1 MQSIFRPA
9 VRRETPGEQSEGWSP
24 RRWSKN
30 ALHYDTILGSRG
42 PRKLSLWEFIWPNFF
57 ARFLGISVPTSYPA
71 DHKGFRCRFDRLFYY
86 PLQSV
91 DLENS
96 PAPQIQGCLKASHLQ
111 LGPELLFWLHMPNH
125 SFPVRRFSPKRGLSS
140 KWTEN
145 RGKPETRGS
154 GVRGALIQLKVS

>member
-1 MQSIFRPA
+1 MPSPAAPMNWFGKDVMIQSQGGQGTA
-9 VRRETPGEQSEGWSP
+9 
-24 RRWSKN
+24 
-30 ALHYDTILGSRG
+30 
-42 PRKLSLWEFIWPNFF
+42 KLSLWEFIWPNFF

-111 LGPELLFWLHMPNH
+111 LGPEH
-125 SFPVRRFSPKRGLSS
+125 SIL
-140 KWTEN
+140 
-145 RGKPETRGS
+145 
-154 GVRGALIQLKVS
+154 A